1 MHYLSYN
8 VCSYFSDRG
17 HGLTMLGHSVELSF
31 VLSFPGMQNGIK
43 AAVVYSADAAS
54 YRTMG
59 GVMLCV

>member
-1 MHYLSYN
+1 
-8 VCSYFSDRG
+8 
-17 HGLTMLGHSVELSF
+17 MLGHSVELSF

-59 GVMLCV
+59 VVMLCV